1 MAAVLLAAFLLPSCS
16 GTPGGGALHARK
28 VVLARE
34 AEGLRAVVA
43 RLERGEAALPEG
55 DVIVSIEDS
64 LAGELLA
71 TQLPLEADVDRFRV
85 YLDRAGVSFRGS
97 PLVTLQ
103 GRFVVRDQPELF
115 GSARVLGALADIR
128 VDPATGTLHASIEAD
143 HVDLE
148 KVAGLEAYLEGSTL
162 DDLARRVRRELAGR
176 LPDVTIPV
184 RLQQRIDVPAV
195 TEGPVRVAGAS
206 LPLQVSVSSVLAV
219 NGALWV
225 SVAVRPGAFVK
236 TPAEPARTA
245 R

>member
-1 MAAVLLAAFLLPSCS
+1 VVTVLLAAVMALSCS

-28 VVLARE
+28 VVLTRE

-103 GRFVVRDQPELF
+103 GRFVVRDQPELA

-148 KVAGLEAYLEGSTL
+148 RVAGLEAYLEGSTL
-162 DDLARRVRRELAGR
+162 DDLARRVRKELAGR

-195 TEGPVRVAGAS
+195 TDGPVRVEGAS
-206 LPLQVSVSSVLAV
+206 LPLQVGVSSVLAV

-236 TPAEPARTA
+236 TAAPAPRAAR
-245 R
+245 